1 MTTLQEIQDAAG
13 RLTVEDRSELC
24 KWLLEQDAEAWDQEI
39 EADVQA
45 GKLDFLAE
53 EALQEYRTGKT
64 RKL

>member
-24 KWLLEQDAEAWDQEI
+24 KWLLEQDAEAWDREI

-53 EALQEYRTGKT
+53 EALQEYRIGKT

>member
-24 KWLLEQDAEAWDQEI
+24 KWLLEQDAEAWDREI